1 MNKLDSTLLKL
12 FKIAEKA
19 LKKENGPILL
29 IQSSRMSKKEN
40 KKNKGDVS
48 KANRPTEDI
57 KKDKGICHHC
67 DEEGHWKRNCKE
79 YLATVKT
86 KKLNEA
92 STSGMY
98 IIKNY
103 LTTLHCSS

>member
-1 MNKLDSTLLKL
+1 MNKLDNTLIKL
-12 FKIAEKA
+12 FKNAEKA
-19 LKKENGPILL
+19 LNKENDPILL

-40 KKNKGDVS
+40 KKNKGDAS
-48 KANRPTEDI
+48 KTNKPTRDI
-57 KKDKGICHHC
+57 KKDKGICHYC